1 MSLSLELKDKTNNN
15 YIAVKMVGSVLEEK
29 SSLKILGLIFSS
41 KFDWDS
47 YIIFIA
53 RTASKKIGAFVCSM
67 KFLSPKV
74 ALYLYKPTIRPW
86 MEIFPNIWTR

>member
-47 YIIFIA
+47 YITFIA

-74 ALYLYKPTIRPW
+74 ALYLYKPTIGPW
-86 MEIFPNIWTR
+86 MEFFSNIWTR

>member
-41 KFDWDS
+41 KFDSGS

-74 ALYLYKPTIRPW
+74 ALYLYKPTIGP
-86 MEIFPNIWTR
+86 

>member
-29 SSLKILGLIFSS
+29 SSLKILGLILSS